1 MLEVNKNKCTSV
13 ICQDHNF
20 KRQDDIIKST
30 LPLIRRNAVL
40 FTQHAYGGEVLA
52 GVDQPV
58 QTAPPGAGIGG
69 GGLGGVGA

>member
-1 MLEVNKNKCTSV
+1 MV
-13 ICQDHNF
+13 
-20 KRQDDIIKST
+20 
-30 LPLIRRNAVL
+30 

-58 QTAPPGAGIGG
+58 QTAPSGAGVGG